1 MGFTKKYIVGSH
13 KDIVDN
19 FISMAIPNIVREE
32 DTIIGSVK
40 GYRAWEQ
47 LDDRYADKTTFFG
60 HTFEVPMSNYEK
72 KVGYVKLVIDDS
84 IESSTAY
91 FNIGSYF
98 PYNEGFESPN
108 KCSGRV
114 VSLSN
119 YPNTLSNDI
128 IEAFDKENV
137 SIVRKQLITLDD
149 VIASLSDMYSVHTPK
164 KYLIFCGVEGSILSG
179 LSQNDIIGKL
189 EYIGQFCRSYGI
201 RPILVATFKG
211 IASGAVSDERHILD
225 RGYSGLEILNL
236 YDYLFDDYD
245 TASSSK
251 VYDTISKYIHEGLF
265 MNVIYNNIKYFIVYK
280 FLCMFRDRFYIS
292 LVHMSIDSDSYPAL
306 GYAHGT
312 HSDSMYVPPVYTYSY
327 PNSYFSKY
335 CGDFAFAWYVPPGDI
350 VTRDAYFESKY
361 SKKGKGWNLFKNYGE
376 IVAICLHTD
385 FNRKLYV
392 CEQPQATCLN
402 EWQKSHEDSFGVVDA
417 LQNLMKLRHYADAKE
432 FSPITP
438 FSYPMS
444 GSPWFTVS
452 EDNKKEY
459 SNSVGIFTQ
468 EIFFTRHND
477 YGGTI
482 TFRLHNKANVAHDC
496 FQSISFGA
504 LNLPSTSNYTYCLF
518 CAGGTQGISA
528 GIYSYIPV
536 GGGGRRTYL
545 MGNVYDLDV
554 HNICMSNSNLLHP
567 TKFNDSVVSNFKVML
582 PDGTWVSVF
591 SHCQTAHVV
600 PYPSLGPAPDHAVCL
615 DDVTFISGATS
626 GAYPYLANN
635 KHRIGSKYLH
645 MQGFNNTVGKDD
657 VDTYRYSSQL
667 DPITVVINPDESYGE
682 GYCFGNI
689 PDAFAC
695 WDFETPTGEILIDGK
710 RYLSIPNG
718 WDGRLYHYGDDHFKI
733 MNDIWDTDMIVD
745 HYEETYSLLYEDV
758 KIKDR
763 LLIKME

>member
-19 FISMAIPNIVREE
+19 FISMAIPDIVREE

-98 PYNEGFESPN
+98 PYEEGFESPHEF
-108 KCSGRV
+108 SGRV

-128 IEAFDKENV
+128 IEAFGKENV

-292 LVHMSIDSDSYPAL
+292 LVHMNIDSGSYPAL
-306 GYAHGT
+306 GYGHGR
-312 HSDSMYVPPVYTYSY
+312 HSDSIHVSPIYDYSY

-335 CGDFAFAWYVPPGDI
+335 CGDFAFVKYAPPGSKEPI
-350 VTRDAYFESKY
+350 DAYFESKY
-361 SKKGKGWNLFKNYGE
+361 SSKGKEWNLFKNYGE
-376 IVAICLHTD
+376 IVAICLHMD

-392 CEQPQATCLN
+392 CEQPQATCLS
-402 EWQKSHEDSFGVVDA
+402 EWQKSHEDSFGVVSK
-417 LQNLMKLRHYADAKE
+417 LQNLLKIRHWSDSNE
-432 FSPITP
+432 LSPLVP

-444 GSPWFTVS
+444 GAPWFTIS

-459 SNSVGIFTQ
+459 NNSVGIFTQ
-468 EIFFTRHND
+468 ELFFTRHND

-482 TFRLHNKANVAHDC
+482 TFRLHNKADVAHDC
-496 FQSISFGA
+496 YQSISFGA
-504 LNLPSTSNYTYCLF
+504 LDFPTTSNHKYRLF

-528 GIYSYIPV
+528 DIHSYKPV
-536 GGGGRRTYL
+536 RGTRTYL

-567 TKFNDSVVSNFKVML
+567 TSFNNSVVSNFKVML
-582 PDGTWVSVF
+582 PSGMWVSVF
-591 SHCQTAHVV
+591 SHNQAAYVV

-615 DDVTFISGATS
+615 GDVTFISGGTS
-626 GAYPYLANN
+626 SAHPYLSNN
-635 KHRIGSKYLH
+635 KHRIGSKYVK
-645 MQGFNNTVGKDD
+645 MQGLNNTVGKDD
-657 VDTYRYSSQL
+657 VDTYSYSSQL
-667 DPITVVINPDESYGE
+667 DPITVVINSDESYGE

-718 WDGRLYHYGDDHFKI
+718 WDGRLYYYGDDHFKI
-733 MNDIWDTDMIVD
+733 MNDIWDADMIVD